1 MSDNAADIGAADPGE
16 LYGADYYHSHCGDDP
31 YSLDSPAWLSFY
43 GAIADEIVR
52 SLTPR
57 RVFDAGCA
65 VGFLVAALWDRNV
78 DAYGRDISSYAI
90 SQARADVREYCSVGS
105 IADPIE
111 GEYDL
116 VLCIEVLEHMTEQEA
131 VQAIASMTRAAP
143 RILFSSTPSDF
154 DEPTHVNVRPTL
166 YWLRLFAAAG
176 FAPVIT
182 YDATYLCPHGMLL
195 ERAEGI
201 TDRDLI
207 AYAEIVRGH
216 IARAEAARELAAAKR
231 KTGEVERQVAE
242 LHQVMAEQH
251 AAHAAAQAELAAE
264 VDAAQQRAR
273 EFEALAATPLRVER
287 LGRRA
292 ARVGWWTVSGKLPTR
307 LRERRARLSPP
318 AQVIEGPPP
327 PTAHQPPPGVP
338 EVVDAIGDRFPYL
351 KPLRVYAAPGPPT
364 RRISVVTDSISEG
377 FLYGGVGTAL
387 IIATLLANRVGARL
401 RLITRTQPADVQ
413 RLQTVLEAQGLD
425 WPGEIDVVFA
435 PTTDEEDVPVG
446 PGDVFLTTSWWTTTA
461 TLLSVPAHQV
471 IYLLQ
476 EDERMFYPRC
486 DDRLRCAE
494 TLSRT
499 DLRILVNSEL
509 LFEYL
514 ARGPEPLPEMDA
526 RATWFEP
533 AFPTR
538 LFHESTAGVGGDG
551 KRTFLFY
558 ARPNNLRNLY
568 WRGLEAIA
576 AAMEHGILDPDRW
589 KFLFVGKDVGR
600 VALPGGV
607 VPEILENLPWDRY
620 AEVVRGVDLGLALM
634 DTPHPSYP
642 PLDLAASGAIV
653 VTNTCA
659 NKVSL
664 EAYSHNII
672 TVPPTVED
680 LRTGIAE
687 AVNRLED
694 DATRRRQYAQSGVQ
708 RDWQVTL
715 APAIERCAAWIEGR

>member
-1 MSDNAADIGAADPGE
+1 MSDNATDIGAADPGA

-31 YSLDSPAWLSFY
+31 YSMDSPAWLSFY
-43 GAIADEIVR
+43 SAIADEIVR
-52 SLTPR
+52 SLIPR

-78 DAYGRDISSYAI
+78 EAHGRDISDYAI
-90 SQARADVREYCSVGS
+90 SQCRPDVREYCSVGS
-105 IADPIE
+105 IADAIE
-111 GEYDL
+111 GDYDL
-116 VLCIEVLEHMTEQEA
+116 VLCVEVLEHMPEEEA
-131 VQAIASMTRAAP
+131 VQAIAAMTRAAP

-176 FAPVIT
+176 FAPVVA

-195 ERAEGI
+195 ERADNI
-201 TDRDLI
+201 DDRDLV
-207 AYAEIVRGH
+207 AFAEIVRQH
-216 IARAEAARELAAAKR
+216 IARAAAARELADANKR
-231 KTGEVERQVAE
+231 IDEINRQVGQ
-242 LHQVMAEQH
+242 LHQLMAEQH
-251 AAHAAAQAELAAE
+251 AAHAAEQFEWAAELEAT
-264 VDAAQQRAR
+264 QQRAR
-273 EFEALAATPLRVER
+273 EFEALAATPLRIER

-292 ARVGWWTVSGKLPTR
+292 ARVGWWTVSGQLPNR
-307 LRERRARLSPP
+307 LRDRRARLSPP

-327 PTAHQPPPGVP
+327 PVDEVPPGVRD
-338 EVVDAIGDRFPYL
+338 EAGAVADRFPYIR
-351 KPLRVYAAPGPPT
+351 PLRTYTAPGPV
-364 RRISVVTDSISEG
+364 RRLSVVTDSISEG

-387 IIATLLANRVGARL
+387 IIATLLAARMDAKL

-435 PTTDEEDVPVG
+435 PTTDDEDIPIG
-446 PGDVFLTTSWWTTTA
+446 PGDVFLTTSWWTTRA
-461 TLLSVPAHQV
+461 TLLSVPAKQV

-494 TLSRT
+494 TLART
-499 DLRILVNSEL
+499 DLHMLINSEL
-509 LFEYL
+509 LFQYL
-514 ARGPEPLPEMDA
+514 ADGPEPLADLAA
-526 RATWFEP
+526 RAAWFEP

-538 LFHESTAGVGGDG
+538 LFHEAVREPDAEG

-576 AAMEHGILDPDRW
+576 AAVADGVLDRERW
-589 KFLFVGKDVGR
+589 KFLFVGKDIGR
-600 VALPGGV
+600 IALPGGV
-607 VPEILENLPWDRY
+607 MPEILENLPWDRY
-620 AEVVRGVDLGLALM
+620 AEAVRGAHLGLALM

-653 VTNTCA
+653 VTNSCA

-664 EAYSHNII
+664 DAYSRNII
-672 TVPPTVED
+672 TVPPTVAD
-680 LRTGIAE
+680 LRDGLAE
-687 AVNRLED
+687 ALRRLD
-694 DATRRRQYAQSGVQ
+694 DETTRQRNYAQSGLQ
-708 RDWQVTL
+708 RDWRVTL
-715 APAIERCAAWIEGR
+715 GPAIERCAGWIEGQ